1 MKMEETERNY
11 KEELD
16 VLKQEYE
23 DFVYIVSHDIKTPM
37 RAISNIATWI
47 EDDLDPSVGEDII
60 SNFNLLKNR
69 VGRLE
74 NMMNGLLEL
83 SRINRME
90 LEFYEINIP
99 KIIDESIETLEEKED
114 VNFLIINKLS
124 NENVDTLGKK
134 LTRVLNHLITNAVR
148 FNNKEMKEVIIE
160 LNETAEAYE
169 IKICDNGPGI
179 PEAVKDKIF
188 TIFYT
193 VNSKDV
199 VDSTGA
205 GLAISTKIL
214 QFVGGTLK
222 YEPRDTEGSIFTF
235 NWPKTITLKI

>member
-1 MKMEETERNY
+1 MEEIERNY
-11 KEELD
+11 KKELE

-47 EDDLDPSVGEDII
+47 EDDLDPSVGGDII

-74 NMMNGLLEL
+74 SMMNGLLEL
-83 SRINRME
+83 SRVNRVE

-99 KIIDESIETLEEKED
+99 KIISESIETLEDKENVD
-114 VNFLIINKLS
+114 FLVINNLS

-148 FNNKEMKEVIIE
+148 FNNKEKKEVVIE

-169 IKICDNGPGI
+169 IKISDDGPGV

-188 TIFYT
+188 SIFYT

-205 GLAISTKIL
+205 GLAISSKIL
-214 QFVGGTLK
+214 QVVGGSIK
-222 YEPRDTEGSIFTF
+222 YETRDTGGSIFTF

>member
-1 MKMEETERNY
+1 MEEIERNY
-11 KEELD
+11 KKELE

-47 EDDLDPSVGEDII
+47 EDDLDPSVGGDII

-74 NMMNGLLEL
+74 SMMNGLLEL
-83 SRINRME
+83 SRVNRVE

-99 KIIDESIETLEEKED
+99 KIISESIETLEDKENVD
-114 VNFLIINKLS
+114 FLVINNLS

-148 FNNKEMKEVIIE
+148 FNNKEKKEVVIE

-169 IKICDNGPGI
+169 IKISDDGPGV

-188 TIFYT
+188 SIFYT

-205 GLAISTKIL
+205 GLAISSKIL
-214 QFVGGTLK
+214 QVVGGSIK
-222 YEPRDTEGSIFTF
+222 YETRDTGGSIFTF
-235 NWPKTITLKI
+235 NWPKTITLKM

>member
-1 MKMEETERNY
+1 MEETVRNY
-11 KEELD
+11 KEELE

-23 DFVYIVSHDIKTPM
+23 DFIYIVSHDIKTPM
-37 RAISNIATWI
+37 RAICNIATWI

-83 SRINRME
+83 SRVNRME

-99 KIIDESIETLEEKED
+99 KIISESIATLEDKED
-114 VNFLIINKLS
+114 VDFQIVNNLS
-124 NENVDTLGKK
+124 NENATTLGKK

-148 FNNKEMKEVIIE
+148 HNTKQKKEVIIE
-160 LNETAEAYE
+160 LNENDDDYE
-169 IKICDNGPGI
+169 IKVCDNGPGI
-179 PEAVKDKIF
+179 PEEVQDKIF
-188 TIFYT
+188 SIFYT

-205 GLAISTKIL
+205 GLAITSKIL
-214 QFVGGTLK
+214 QVVGGTIK
-222 YEPRDTEGSIFTF
+222 YELRDNGGSVFTM
-235 NWPKTITLKI
+235 NWPKLITLKI

>member
-1 MKMEETERNY
+1 MEERERDY
-11 KEELD
+11 KEELE

-47 EDDLDPSVGEDII
+47 EEDLDASVGEDII
-60 SNFNLLKNR
+60 SNFTLLKNR

-74 NMMNGLLEL
+74 SMMNGLLEL
-83 SRINRME
+83 SRVNRME
-90 LEFYEINIP
+90 LETYEINIP
-99 KIIDESIETLEEKED
+99 KIISESMGTLEGKEK
-114 VNFLIINKLS
+114 VSFKIINNLS
-124 NENVDTLGKK
+124 NDNVDTLGKK

-148 FNNKEMKEVIIE
+148 FNSKDIKEVIIE
-160 LNETAEAYE
+160 LNETDEDYE
-169 IKICDNGPGI
+169 IKILDNGPGI

-214 QFVGGTLK
+214 QIVGGTLK